1 MSTPLLKLINV
12 SKRYGSFD
20 ALNNVDITIERGQI
34 SGLIGPNGAGKTTLM
49 KVILSYVQYEGVVE
63 FNGKPDDR
71 EAISIS
77 YIPEI
82 INFYDYLTGE
92 QVVKLITYLQG
103 RNAKEVIPSFYLY
116 AKQLGYSD
124 YNKLIREHSK
134 GNLRKL
140 MLLQALASL
149 SDILLLDEP
158 FSGLDP
164 MTVEKLI
171 DCLSA
176 VREKTG
182 CTILINTHLFDAAK
196 KLCDNLYFIQDGK
209 IIDDVH
215 SSMYQNINL
224 CKLFGHEEES

>member
-1 MSTPLLKLINV
+1 MSTPLLKLINI
-12 SKRYGSFD
+12 SKRYGNFD
-20 ALNNVDITIERGQI
+20 ALSNVNVTIERGRI

-63 FNGKPDDR
+63 FNGKPNGR
-71 EAISIS
+71 ETISIS

-92 QVVKLITYLQG
+92 QAVKLITYLQG
-103 RNAKEVIPSFYLY
+103 RNEKVVMPSFYSY
-116 AKQLGYSD
+116 AKHLGYSD

-140 MLLQALASL
+140 MLLQALVSPN
-149 SDILLLDEP
+149 DILLLDEP

-171 DCLSA
+171 DCLSDL
-176 VREKTG
+176 REKTG

-196 KLCDNLYFIQDGK
+196 RLCDNLYFIQNGK

-215 SSMYQNINL
+215 SSRYQNINL
-224 CKLFGHEEES
+224 CKLFVHEEES

>member
-1 MSTPLLKLINV
+1 MSIPLLKLINV
-12 SKRYGSFD
+12 SKRYGNFD
-20 ALNNVDITIERGQI
+20 ALCNVDITIERGQI

-63 FNGKPDDR
+63 FNGKPNDR
-71 EAISIS
+71 EALSIS

-92 QVVKLITYLQG
+92 QAVKLITYLQG
-103 RNAKEVIPSFYLY
+103 RNAKEVIPSFYSY
-116 AKQLGYSD
+116 AKHLGYSD
-124 YNKLIREHSK
+124 YNKLIKEHSK

-149 SDILLLDEP
+149 CDILLLDEP

-171 DCLSA
+171 DCLFA
-176 VREKTG
+176 LREKTG

-196 KLCDNLYFIQDGK
+196 RVCDNLYFIQDGK

-215 SSMYQNINL
+215 CSMYQNIEL
-224 CKLFGHEEES
+224 SKLFGYDEES